1 MKEQKK
7 DRLGLSAGN
16 YIMLIAGL
24 LIVTIGYIIMGQDEI
39 TVSPILLIIAYLV
52 IIPVSL
58 LIKFKKKD

>member
-24 LIVTIGYIIMGQDEI
+24 LIVTIGYIIMSKDEI
-39 TVSPILLIIAYLV
+39 SISPILLIIAYLV
-52 IIPVSL
+52 VIPASL